1 MTKEEVES
9 IFDIAEQ
16 YNNGQISFNKKV
28 REDIYNLSHGYP
40 YFAQLFGQLCLD
52 AFVNVKGTTGRGTI
66 NASHLKVGL
75 NFLTQN
81 EPQMEA
87 AFQEVV
93 KDNEDR
99 AIMLSGIAKQIA
111 PKQLRSDSYN
121 YCEKRGIINPKSI
134 LTYLLGLK
142 VHINGKDENVLI
154 KHGKDYIS
162 FSNPM
167 FKIYVGSR
175 STSLK

>member
-1 MTKEEVES
+1 MYKRQV
-9 IFDIAEQ
+9 I
-16 YNNGQISFNKKV
+16 
-28 REDIYNLSHGYP
+28 EDIYNLSHGYP

-52 AFVNVKGTTGRGTI
+52 AFVNIKGTEGKGTI
-66 NASHLKVGL
+66 NATHLKNGL
-75 NFLTQN
+75 NFLMQN
-81 EPQMEA
+81 EPQMESA
-87 AFQEVV
+87 YQEVV
-93 KDNEDR
+93 KDNKER
-99 AIMLSGIAKQIA
+99 AIMLSGIAKQIS
-111 PKQLRSDSYN
+111 PNQLRSDIYN

-167 FKIYVGSR
+167 FKIYVSSR
-175 STSLK
+175 STSIE